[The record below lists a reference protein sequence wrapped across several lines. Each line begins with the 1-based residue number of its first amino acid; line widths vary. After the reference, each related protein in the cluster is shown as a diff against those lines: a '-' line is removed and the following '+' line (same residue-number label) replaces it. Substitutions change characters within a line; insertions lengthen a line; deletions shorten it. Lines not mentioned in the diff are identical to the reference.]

1 MKVDNPNSANARMIS
16 LQQSQPNAENLI
28 KVFNGLKTKKNIWFI
43 VLLNIN
49 ENALQLID
57 I

>member
-28 KVFNGLKTKKNIWFI
+28 KVFIELKNPI
-43 VLLNIN
+43 VSYVDEKLNTPIFS
-49 ENALQLID
+49 
-57 I
+57 